1 MLVGELLALRR
12 HRVPAMPP
20 AASPLDRPHVR
31 RRGTIGRPLVGALLV
46 AQMALA
52 GCTTGSG
59 GVDRSTT
66 GSVGRPMTAA
76 DFQRSVSYWGGRYTR
91 DPASKENAL
100 NYAAALR
107 RVGNTAQAV
116 AVLQK
121 AAMRYSTDR
130 DVLAAYGKALAA
142 NGQLDQALD
151 AIRRAQTPDQ
161 PDWRL
166 LSAEGAILDQMGQA
180 DAARAIY
187 QKALAIKPNDP
198 TVLSNLGMSYV
209 LTNQLPEAENVL
221 RVAIQQPGADSR
233 IRQNLALVV
242 GLQGRFA
249 EAQQI
254 ARSELSPQQAEE
266 NVAYLQA
273 MLARQRPAS
282 AGAQP
287 MPPPA

>member
-1 MLVGELLALRR
+1 MPTASCRLVR
-12 HRVPAMPP
+12 
-20 AASPLDRPHVR
+20 
-31 RRGTIGRPLVGALLV
+31 IRPLRHGPFGRGLAGALLI

-59 GVDRSTT
+59 VDRGTT
-66 GSVGRPMTAA
+66 GSVGKPMTAA
-76 DFQRSVSYWGGRYTR
+76 DFQQSVSYWGGRYTK

-107 RVGNTAQAV
+107 RVGNTDQAV

-121 AAMRYSTDR
+121 AAIRYSTDR

-142 NGQLDQALD
+142 NGQFQLALD
-151 AIRRAQTPDQ
+151 SVRRAQTPDQ

-166 LSAEGAILDQMGQA
+166 LSAEGAILDQLGQA
-180 DAARAIY
+180 DNARTLY
-187 QKALAIKPNDP
+187 QRALAIKPNDP
-198 TVLSNLGMSYV
+198 TVLSNLGISYV
-209 LTNQLPEAENVL
+209 LTNQLPDAEKVL
-221 RVAIQQPGADSR
+221 RVAVAQPGADSR
-233 IRQNLALVV
+233 VRQNLALVV

-254 ARSELSPQQAEE
+254 ARTELSPQQAEE

-273 MLARQRPAS
+273 MLSRQGKTAR
-282 AGAQP
+282 AGSPKQP
-287 MPPPA
+287 MPAALPAG